1 LLQTIYFHRHG
12 QTPHSIRGTGYGN
25 DQYRSMLTD
34 RGVREAELLG
44 EELAKRAKFEVY
56 YTSPLPRAVQ
66 TATIVQRYIG
76 TALIGEPALIEPIN
90 EATKD
95 TWERVSKFA
104 HTLLKTPHE
113 RILLSTHGYIF
124 YCLTAYFRGL
134 DLRELKDFKNP
145 PTGAFG
151 WVEIVDGKPIRA
163 CRESSGHLSGLDSKP
178 LELEATF

>member
-12 QTPHSIRGTGYGN
+12 QTPHSVRGTGYGN
-25 DQYRSMLTD
+25 DQYRSMLTE
-34 RGVREAELLG
+34 RGIREAELLG
-44 EELAKRAKFEVY
+44 AELAKRDKFTVY

-66 TATIVQRYIG
+66 TATIVQRHILCPLE
-76 TALIGEPALIEPIN
+76 AEPALTEPIN
-90 EATKD
+90 EAQKD
-95 TWERVSKFA
+95 TWERVTKFA
-104 HTLLKTPHE
+104 RKLMESPHE

-151 WVEIVDGKPIRA
+151 WVEILDGKPTRA
-163 CRESSGHLSGLDSKP
+163 CRESTGHLAALDVSP
-178 LELEATF
+178 IAV